1 MKISDL
7 KEKSGFLLS
16 AAATSSADLP
26 TLPPGEEIYDLM
38 PPVTVPFPWFQLLS
52 QIFFWAFILLVM
64 YGFYRW
70 LQKEPSRERI
80 ILRPD
85 PEKMATRAIERL
97 KLSPVWQKRQMKEI
111 CESLAAILKSYL
123 FERYQIGIG
132 VAATSDEMMA
142 SLVNSESELRR
153 RACGLFD
160 DCDRVKFMGAQI
172 DSSPERLLE
181 ILTGLIKAE
190 GWKK

>member
-1 MKISDL
+1 MKVSDL
-7 KEKSGFLLS
+7 KEKSVFLFS
-16 AAATSSADLP
+16 AAATPSADLP

-38 PPVTVPFPWFQLLS
+38 PPVSVPFPWLQFLS
-52 QIFFWAFILLVM
+52 QIFLWALVLLLM
-64 YGFYRW
+64 YLFYRW

-80 ILRPD
+80 IIRPD
-85 PEKMATRAIERL
+85 PEKMAIRAIERL

-123 FERYQIGIG
+123 FERYQIGLG
-132 VAATSDEMMA
+132 MASTSDEMMA
-142 SLVNSESELRR
+142 SLLNSSPELRR

-160 DCDRVKFMGAQI
+160 DCDRVKFMGDQI
-172 DSSPERLLE
+172 DSTPEKLLE